1 MSSDIIDLQ
10 AASALSRYKF
20 TLKGKT
26 AGPKLGIRRTNHQGS
41 GIDFLEYRPYSQGDD
56 LRRVDWR
63 LFGRSD
69 RLYLKN
75 FEDEMNQRWCILV
88 DSSGSMGFGSGGF
101 GSGGSSSGGPG
112 SGQLSKLD
120 YAKTLAATL
129 AYLLVKQGDT
139 VSLGSFSGEGLNLNP
154 AKSSIPALM
163 ESLEEFVSA
172 APIGS
177 TDFSAPILK
186 ALNVSKKNTC
196 FVIISDFLVPLEQ
209 LSTPLKT
216 LGWAGAKSIMF
227 HTLDPEEKNFNLDG
241 SLELVDME
249 DGRRVRVESTEAKT
263 RYRERMG
270 EFCAELQS
278 HCFSCGL
285 NYILTLTD
293 SPIGSALLKIARR

>member
-26 AGPKLGIRRTNHQGS
+26 AGPKLGIQRTNHQGS

-75 FEDEMNQRWCILV
+75 LEDEMNQRWCILV
-88 DSSGSMGFGSGGF
+88 DSSSSMGFN
-101 GSGGSSSGGPG
+101 SGGSG
-112 SGQLSKLD
+112 SGQPIKLD

-172 APIGS
+172 APMGN

-186 ALNVSKKNTC
+186 ALNISKKNTY
-196 FVIISDFLVPLEQ
+196 FVIISDLLVPLEQ
-209 LSTPLKT
+209 LLTPLKT
-216 LGWAGAKSIMF
+216 LGWAGAKSVVF
-227 HTLDPEEKNFNLDG
+227 HTLDPEEKNFDLDG

-249 DGRRVRVESTEAKT
+249 DGRRVRVESAEAKA

-270 EFCAELQS
+270 EFCSELRS
-278 HCFSCGL
+278 HCFSHGL
-285 NYILTLTD
+285 NYILTLTT